1 MNMSKVLT
9 ATQVKAIKTQ
19 LITRE
24 QRKAKGQKVQTFANI
39 AEKFNTAVATIVWI
53 ADGKCHA
60 DVKVKGFDALVEARN
75 ARLHT
80 RKSKVVKL
88 KQKTSKKIKL
98 HTRKPKKVLLL
109 GAPKRADYSQWL
121 AKMSKEKKLI
131 KKALMLIEQME
142 TEATTPK
149 KRGRPRK
156 DAVAATPAKKRGRPK
171 KVAAKK
177 RGRPRKDAVAATPAK
192 KRGRPK
198 KVAATPAKKR
208 GRPRK
213 DAVAATPAKKRGRPR
228 KDAAVAAVP
237 AKKRG
242 RPRKDAG
249 TPAKKR
255 GRPRKEVAMLPT
267 TTIAVV
273 PTSIDTVVPPSS
285 AVPPSAP
292 MPAVAAAIAD
302 EATAMVE

>member
-177 RGRPRKDAVAATPAK
+177 RGRP
-192 KRGRPK
+192 K

-255 GRPRKEVAMLPT
+255 GRPRKEVAMLP
-267 TTIAVV
+267 IAVV

>member
-177 RGRPRKDAVAATPAK
+177 RGRP
-192 KRGRPK
+192 K

-255 GRPRKEVAMLPT
+255 GRPRKEVAMLP
-267 TTIAVV
+267 IAVV
-273 PTSIDTVVPPSS
+273 PTSIDTV
-285 AVPPSAP
+285 VPPSAP

>member
-1 MNMSKVLT
+1 MSKVLT

-177 RGRPRKDAVAATPAK
+177 RGRPRKDA
-192 KRGRPK
+192 
-198 KVAATPAKKR
+198 
-208 GRPRK
+208 
-213 DAVAATPAKKRGRPR
+213 
-228 KDAAVAAVP
+228 AVAAVP

-292 MPAVAAAIAD
+292 MPAVAPPHQGKLLHHD
-302 EATAMVE
+302 YDLR

>member
-177 RGRPRKDAVAATPAK
+177 RGRP
-192 KRGRPK
+192 K

-242 RPRKDAG
+242 RPRK
-249 TPAKKR
+249 
-255 GRPRKEVAMLPT
+255 EVAMLP
-267 TTIAVV
+267 IAVV
-273 PTSIDTVVPPSS
+273 PTSIDTV
-285 AVPPSAP
+285 VPPSAP

>member
-1 MNMSKVLT
+1 MSKVLT

-177 RGRPRKDAVAATPAK
+177 RGRP
-192 KRGRPK
+192 K

-273 PTSIDTVVPPSS
+273 PTSIDTVVPPS
-285 AVPPSAP
+285 AP

>member
-1 MNMSKVLT
+1 MSKVLT

-192 KRGRPK
+192 KRGRP
-198 KVAATPAKKR
+198 
-208 GRPRK
+208 RK

-292 MPAVAAAIAD
+292 MPAVAPPHQGKLLHHD
-302 EATAMVE
+302 YDLR

>member
-1 MNMSKVLT
+1 MSKVLT

-177 RGRPRKDAVAATPAK
+177 RGRP
-192 KRGRPK
+192 K

-255 GRPRKEVAMLPT
+255 GRPRKEVAMLP
-267 TTIAVV
+267 IAVV
-273 PTSIDTVVPPSS
+273 PTSIDTV
-285 AVPPSAP
+285 VPPSAP